1 MSGAQALR
9 GAQTPGGAQ
18 TPRRD
23 PPRPGG
29 GAPFFLLSWLLITAL
44 LAGVALVSV
53 RSSAGSLAVW
63 GGGYS
68 AGSTGDTDGFTLD
81 DSTVDGQPGQVST
94 AAGGSDTSGGQGW
107 APDTPDSGSGASSES
122 APSVTSSSPSSTSP
136 PSTTSGNGLTATG
149 LPSQP
154 AQRSVA
160 ETLVDHGE
168 AINSSRYAD
177 AWALMS
183 PALQDRSGSLD
194 EWRSGVSSS
203 QWTQLDI
210 YRVTLNGDG
219 TASVDTH
226 LRTTQDPSE
235 GDGYACL
242 DWSLQYTMTGG
253 GPSWH
258 IDRASGE
265 SRPC

>member
-1 MSGAQALR
+1 VL
-9 GAQTPGGAQ
+9 T
-18 TPRRD
+18 
-23 PPRPGG
+23 
-29 GAPFFLLSWLLITAL
+29 WLLITAL
-44 LAGVALVSV
+44 LAGVALVSL
-53 RSSAGSLAVW
+53 RSPDGSLAAW
-63 GGGYS
+63 GGAGGDS
-68 AGSTGDTDGFTLD
+68 AAGSNGDADGFTLD
-81 DSTVDGQPGQVST
+81 DSTADGQPGQIPT
-94 AAGGSDTSGGQGW
+94 GAGGSVGDTSGGQGW
-107 APDTPDSGSGASSES
+107 APETSDTGSDSNSEP
-122 APSVTSSSPSSTSP
+122 APSVTSSSPSSTSL

-194 EWRSGVSSS
+194 EWRSGVGTS
-203 QWTQLDI
+203 QWTHLDI

-219 TASVDTH
+219 AATVDTH
-226 LRTTQDPSE
+226 LRTTQDPSQ
-235 GDGYACL
+235 GDGYSCL
-242 DWSLQYTMTGG
+242 DWSLLYTMTGG
-253 GPSWH
+253 GSSWH